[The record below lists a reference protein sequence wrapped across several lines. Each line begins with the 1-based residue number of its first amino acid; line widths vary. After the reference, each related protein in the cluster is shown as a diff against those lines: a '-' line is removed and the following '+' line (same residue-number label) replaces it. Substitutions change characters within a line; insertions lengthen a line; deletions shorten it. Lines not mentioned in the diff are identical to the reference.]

1 MRLFEPGADL
11 AARGYD
17 RLIRSEGRLRTH
29 PVLLQKVYEGAH
41 SSSVEA
47 SGTVGLAAERAAYGA
62 PKISVHMD

>member
-1 MRLFEPGADL
+1 
-11 AARGYD
+11 
-17 RLIRSEGRLRTH
+17 LRTH